1 MIDKVIKA
9 VVAPLPALEVQEDEA
24 DEIDAFEDI
33 VINTVKITLMGGA
46 RWDAIEQNISFQG
59 H

>member
-1 MIDKVIKA
+1 
-9 VVAPLPALEVQEDEA
+9 VQEDEA

-46 RWDAIEQNISFQG
+46 DGMQLSKNISFQG